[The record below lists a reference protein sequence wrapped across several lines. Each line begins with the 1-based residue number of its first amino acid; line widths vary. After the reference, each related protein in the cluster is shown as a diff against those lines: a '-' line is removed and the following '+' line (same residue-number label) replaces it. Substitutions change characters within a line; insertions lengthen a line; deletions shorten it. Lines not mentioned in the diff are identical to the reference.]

1 MKGIKSVRKA
11 VFLVFICGTF
21 VFQPIWLYLCISEIK
36 DVCELFGCSTDLMFK
51 ALTQRTV
58 EAKGDKVRRDLE
70 VADVS

>member
-1 MKGIKSVRKA
+1 
-11 VFLVFICGTF
+11 
-21 VFQPIWLYLCISEIK
+21 LCISEIK
-36 DVCELFGCSTDLMFK
+36 DVCELFGCSTDLMFE